1 MSPEEKVY
9 IKDNLLKMVQNGTN
23 SILKEP
29 NHIKDQLAKIIVEL
43 IKVFLNISSLTFFY
57 VL

>member
-43 IKVFLNISSLTFFY
+43 IKVFLNIS
-57 VL
+57 